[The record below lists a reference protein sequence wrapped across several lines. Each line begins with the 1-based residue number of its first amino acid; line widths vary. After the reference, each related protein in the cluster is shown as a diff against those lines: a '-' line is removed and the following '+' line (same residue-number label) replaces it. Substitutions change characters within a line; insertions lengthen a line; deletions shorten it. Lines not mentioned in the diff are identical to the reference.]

1 VRSNAVLRRVKAA
14 VTVEMSEKSVAEDDK
29 KHVRREA
36 TSRRDALPSNMR
48 RAASEALA
56 AREFPREIAPGTVV
70 SGFMPMKSEI
80 NPLPLMRKLLDAGAT
95 LALPA
100 VAGRGKPLIM
110 RVWQWGEPLW
120 PGLWGIR
127 EPKAEAPEVEPD
139 ILLVPL
145 LAFDRSGHRIGY
157 GAGYYDSTIAQ
168 LRARKPI
175 TAIGLAFA
183 AQEIPVVPVTE
194 RDARLDLVLT
204 EREAIELKG
213 R

>member
-1 VRSNAVLRRVKAA
+1 
-14 VTVEMSEKSVAEDDK
+14 
-29 KHVRREA
+29 
-36 TSRRDALPSNMR
+36 MR

-168 LRARKPI
+168 LRGRKPI

-183 AQEIPVVPVTE
+183 AQEIPAVPVTE